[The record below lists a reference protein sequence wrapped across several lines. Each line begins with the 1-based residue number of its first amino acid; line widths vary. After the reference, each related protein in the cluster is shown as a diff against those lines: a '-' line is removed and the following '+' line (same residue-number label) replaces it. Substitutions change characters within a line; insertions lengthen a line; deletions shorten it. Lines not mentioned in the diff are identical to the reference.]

1 MHAAHD
7 VGGKKPSACFMLM
20 TVAGGAFKRSYPQSG
35 FDCNR
40 APVYAVKS
48 AG

>member
-1 MHAAHD
+1 
-7 VGGKKPSACFMLM
+7 MLM
-20 TVAGGAFKRSYPQSG
+20 TVTGGAFKRSYPQSG